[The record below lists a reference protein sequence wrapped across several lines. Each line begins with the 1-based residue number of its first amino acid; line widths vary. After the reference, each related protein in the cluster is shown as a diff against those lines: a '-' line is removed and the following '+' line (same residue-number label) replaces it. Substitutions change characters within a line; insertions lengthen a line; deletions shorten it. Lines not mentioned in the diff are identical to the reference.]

1 MIEPPGQRGLVERLD
16 HLERRIDELTQR
28 SAGHGAPIGRIE
40 ATTATPTLTFDNI
53 PLHYHSL
60 QLDYFV
66 GTTAAGWSSINLRF
80 NGRTTGYDMQ
90 YQSVAGTGVT
100 AGRYLQHNLIEV
112 GVVGAAS
119 WGVSAWGN
127 ITIGGYADEVSTYA
141 LSMCAFQFGGNDF
154 RGRHS
159 YGWMWG
165 YKEPVTS
172 VSLSLTTGSFAAGA
186 TARLYGM
193 R

>member
-1 MIEPPGQRGLVERLD
+1 MIEPPGQRGLAERLE
-16 HLERRIDELTQR
+16 HLERRVDEQR
-28 SAGHGAPIGRIE
+28 SVGHGATVGRIE
-40 ATTATPTLTFDNI
+40 TYEATPTLTFDDI
-53 PLHYHSL
+53 PLHFHSL
-60 QLDYFV
+60 QLDYYV
-66 GTTAAGWSSINLRF
+66 GTTGANWSAINLRF
-80 NGRTTGYDMQ
+80 NGRTSGYDMQ
-90 YQSVAGTGVT
+90 YQSTAGSGVT
-100 AGRYLQHNLIEV
+100 AGRYLQHSLIEV
-112 GVVGAAS
+112 GVVGARTWAL
-119 WGVSAWGN
+119 SAWGN
-127 ITIGGYADEVSTYA
+127 ITIGGYATDVSTYA

-172 VSLSLTTGSFAAGA
+172 VSLSLTTGSFAAGS